1 MASSRSTATIG
12 AMITRVTRKTFA
24 TRTAKV
30 WPGSQGGRGERMSG
44 VYSQDFSSHSKP
56 GNAPRN
62 AFAEQ
67 RISLVATMPLRLG
80 DSPGCRLQKGS
91 AHPVT
96 EDSSG
101 QHLARVCCMLSTS
114 HASFSCGGNY
124 YDPRFTDE
132 QTEAHRTSAECQTG
146 GPEGSALTIKS

>member
-1 MASSRSTATIG
+1 M
-12 AMITRVTRKTFA
+12 
-24 TRTAKV
+24 
-30 WPGSQGGRGERMSG
+30 
-44 VYSQDFSSHSKP
+44 
-56 GNAPRN
+56 
-62 AFAEQ
+62 
-67 RISLVATMPLRLG
+67 ATMPLRLG

-91 AHPVT
+91 AHPVA

-101 QHLARVCCMLSTS
+101 QHLSRVCYILSTS

-146 GPEGSALTIKS
+146 GPEGSALTIKY